1 MVQSVHIHIIYV
13 ESIVKR
19 MNRSPPSLT
28 GLFGFSLVLLFTLVE
43 VVVILSVDVRLLIS
57 P

>member
-1 MVQSVHIHIIYV
+1 MQSFHIPTICV

-19 MNRSPPSLT
+19 IIRPAPSLT

-43 VVVILSVDVRLLIS
+43 TVAILSVSIEYLTS